1 MPTKFEPDARTAT
14 WEAILAGVEA
24 EAAKYPHYAAT
35 RHGDALRLARLK
47 LIVSDLVRERDA
59 LRGDLEA
66 AWRENERL
74 VKRANNPVRVAMRQ
88 RSLA

>member
-1 MPTKFEPDARTAT
+1 MPNKFHPDARTAT

-24 EAAKYPHYAAT
+24 EAAKYPSYAHT
-35 RHGDALRLARLK
+35 RHGDALRTARLK
-47 LIVSDLVRERDA
+47 LVVSDLVRERDA

-66 AWRENERL
+66 AWKENERL
-74 VKRANNPVRVAMRQ
+74 TKRANNPVRVTTGQ